1 MVLLQRLPGL
11 GVDREEENSRTFIDE
26 DFADACK
33 AGDLVSFVES
43 PFVFPSHV
51 LEEMESAIGSL
62 GIKIASLKVE
72 ERSLTEGQINA
83 ALEQAQSHDAEHM
96 TVDLVRLLQEVGFNL
111 SQEVKVRGPWI
122 REFELDAT
130 GTDLSKLKFEDCF
143 FDLVEIDPQ
152 IDINK
157 MPSFHECYISELEGR
172 VSRDDLPKGKFDDK
186 CGIEKF
192 SGTAETTA
200 EVLTLDLPLGTRVCL
215 TVLRKLYEQ
224 RGSGRRGNALY
235 RGLDNRARRLVPEV
249 LRVLQSEGL
258 AIPDR
263 SRNNI
268 IWRPDRSS
276 RARVGRM
283 ITAPTAASDHV
294 LELCGQLQT

>member
-33 AGDLVSFVES
+33 AGDLVSFVEN
-43 PFVFPSHV
+43 PFVFPPSIFP
-51 LEEMESAIGSL
+51 EMESSIGAL
-62 GIKIASLKVE
+62 GIKIASRKVE
-72 ERSLTEGQINA
+72 DKGLTEGQVNA
-83 ALEQAQSHDAEHM
+83 ALGQAQRHDAEHM
-96 TVDLVRLLQEVGFNL
+96 TVDIVKLLQEAGFNLLQEVRI
-111 SQEVKVRGPWI
+111 RGLWI

-143 FDLVEIDPQ
+143 LDLVEIDPEVNV
-152 IDINK
+152 DK

-172 VSRDDLPKGKFDDK
+172 VSRNDLPKGKFDDK
-186 CGIEKF
+186 CDIVKF
-192 SGTAETTA
+192 SETAETTA
-200 EVLTLDLPLGTRVCL
+200 EVLTLALPLGTRVCL

-224 RGSGRRGNALY
+224 RGSGRKENALY
-235 RGLDNRARRLVPEV
+235 RGLDDRPRRLVSEV

-268 IWRPDRSS
+268 IWRPARSC

-283 ITAPTAASDHV
+283 ITAPTATNDRA
-294 LELCGQLQT
+294 LELCSQLQT